1 MGHRVDICLRSIP
14 DRTAQTHDFLIEQI
28 YYECLRWVEHFCWR
42 VDIRLRSPPPTGEPK
57 PWIFFGT
64 NVIMRVSWCGGRAIG
79 PLTRIGVGG
88 TDTPGGVNSETRHIP
103 GISRNRAHPMH
114 VKHSPRAAMFDANGA
129 LAPGL
134 HPPTHPCQIVSHA
147 AAAGSV
153 CISFMS
159 EASLYLRQRA

>member
-1 MGHRVDICLRSIP
+1 
-14 DRTAQTHDFLIEQI
+14 
-28 YYECLRWVEHFCWR
+28 
-42 VDIRLRSPPPTGEPK
+42 
-57 PWIFFGT
+57 
-64 NVIMRVSWCGGRAIG
+64 MRVSWGGAIG

-88 TDTPGGVNSETRHIP
+88 TDTPKRYWGLIQRP
-103 GISRNRAHPMH
+103 GISQAYQEIGH

-159 EASLYLRQRA
+159 EASLYLRQRAWGSPTPPCLAGTMTLSFSLILIDCPLYLQDPAISVVECQNPLFLDKMV

>member
-1 MGHRVDICLRSIP
+1 MSVLGGWNIFAGESRYVLDPPPSYR
-14 DRTAQTHDFLIEQI
+14 RAQTIDFLSDKCD
-28 YYECLRWVEHFCWR
+28 YEGLMGGGDRPSHQDKGGGLRY
-42 VDIRLRSPPPTGEPK
+42 PK
-57 PWIFFGT
+57 
-64 NVIMRVSWCGGRAIG
+64 AILG
-79 PLTRIGVGG
+79 F
-88 TDTPGGVNSETRHIP
+88 NSETRHIP
-103 GISRNRAHPMH
+103 GTSRNRAHPMH